1 MLAMKLIN
9 TDKQKDYLTRFC
21 QDISKAILVIMVI
34 APLVKSEPTAIF
46 VYIIGAW
53 TAFIFF
59 MTGYLLESR
68 EIK

>member
-1 MLAMKLIN
+1 
-9 TDKQKDYLTRFC
+9 
-21 QDISKAILVIMVI
+21 MVI
-34 APLVKSEPTAIF
+34 APLVKSESTAIF